1 MKDDKLHQGNHVAN
15 LSAQAVQ
22 RTVRRT
28 VPTQVLPNRKTLPHT
43 PPPWVK
49 EDAVYFITLCA
60 QSRGENHFCHPKLAM
75 QLYESVTYREH
86 MEQWWVLLFLL
97 MPDHVHMLVYFSEY
111 QKMQN
116 VISAWK
122 RYTARHFGVQWQRDY
137 FDHRIR
143 SNESLQAKAD
153 YIRHNPIR
161 SGLVVDPDDWEFVWL
176 K

>member
-1 MKDDKLHQGNHVAN
+1 
-15 LSAQAVQ
+15 
-22 RTVRRT
+22 
-28 VPTQVLPNRKTLPHT
+28 
-43 PPPWVK
+43 
-49 EDAVYFITLCA
+49 
-60 QSRGENHFCHPKLAM
+60 
-75 QLYESVTYREH
+75 

-97 MPDHVHMLVYFSEY
+97 MPDHVHMLVHFSEY

-161 SGLVVDPDDWEFVWL
+161 AGLVVDPDDWEFVWL